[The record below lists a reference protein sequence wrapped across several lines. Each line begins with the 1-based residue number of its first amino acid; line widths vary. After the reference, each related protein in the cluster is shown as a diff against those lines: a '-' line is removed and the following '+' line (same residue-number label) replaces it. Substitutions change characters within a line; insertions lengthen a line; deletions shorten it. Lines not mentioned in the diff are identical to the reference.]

1 MASITHGV
9 TASRK
14 STSVSTPATVE
25 SGVHFVV
32 GTAPV
37 HMVGG
42 KVNEVIMANTYEEA
56 VQQLGYSD
64 DWKKYSLCEE
74 IYTAFILYKVG
85 PVFLV
90 NVLDPKNIKQRWE
103 KTA

>member
-64 DWKKYSLCEE
+64 DWK
-74 IYTAFILYKVG
+74 
-85 PVFLV
+85 
-90 NVLDPKNIKQRWE
+90 
-103 KTA
+103 